1 MLLRWCLSAGR
12 LTQFEEEYN
21 MTFFTFTVLRQD
33 FVAEDFC
40 RVKLSTALPAH
51 SSFADCRF
59 ILRRELSSDTR
70 HKLAGPGIYAICYKQ
85 ELIYLGKY
93 LGQSKNPFAG
103 NVARLRWIQHLGS
116 MTMRDRRVSLSKS
129 SLDFLLSREFS
140 NSNHELIQSL
150 ASAFETDRS
159 PSAIKPF
166 LQRDRGCFSTVN
178 RVLFA
183 LKNWPEFSNPEGPDL
198 SQFSFHYFRIVQPNS
213 EPNVESLRTLISS
226 IEDCL
231 VEAFR
236 PTCNATIAQVTA
248 IDNENIH
255 ILDELGDKLRDLL
268 SAKVASAPNL
278 RSLSAHGTVPVVE
291 SDELMTEP
299 EETSAESK
307 FLEKVESGPS
317 EAMDFIY
324 EIQSYASEKNDVE
337 LHYTRTNGGDL
348 RLRKHG
354 SGTGG
359 RQSQNFLTLDW
370 QTRDQ
375 AFKIVSIPRGHQVDV
390 QGELSRSIRPVRSG
404 PLACAIKIGARSAM
418 RNRTEIFKWLEKGYT
433 LI

>member
-1 MLLRWCLSAGR
+1 MKPID
-12 LTQFEEEYN
+12 
-21 MTFFTFTVLRQD
+21 FTLQRQD

-40 RVKLSTALPAH
+40 QVEQSTALPAH
-51 SSFADCRF
+51 SPFADCRF

-70 HKLAGPGIYAICYKQ
+70 YKLAGPGIYAICYKQ

-93 LGQSKNPFAG
+93 LGQRKNPFAG
-103 NVARLRWIQHLGS
+103 NVARLRWVQHLGS

-140 NSNHELIQSL
+140 HSNHELIQSL
-150 ASAFETDRS
+150 ASVFETDRS

-198 SQFSFHYFRIVQPNS
+198 SQFSFHYFRIVQPTS

-226 IEDCL
+226 TEDCL

-236 PTCNATIAQVTA
+236 PTCNATIAQVSA
-248 IDNENIH
+248 HDNENAH
-255 ILDELGDKLRDLL
+255 ILDNLGDKLRDLL
-268 SAKVASAPNL
+268 SANVASAPNL
-278 RSLSAHGTVPVVE
+278 RSLSAHETVPVIE
-291 SDELMTEP
+291 KNEFMTEP
-299 EETSAESK
+299 EETSAESEFYK
-307 FLEKVESGPS
+307 KVESGPS

-324 EIQSYASEKNDVE
+324 ELQSYASDKNDVE
-337 LHYTRTNGGDL
+337 LHYTRTNGADL
-348 RLRKHG
+348 RLRKHS
-354 SGTGG
+354 SGKGG
-359 RQSQNFLTLDW
+359 RKSQNFLTLNW

-375 AFKIVSIPRGHQVDV
+375 TFEIVSIPRGQQVDV
-390 QGELSRSIRPVRSG
+390 QGELSQLIRPVQRG
-404 PLACAIKIGARSAM
+404 PLAYALKIGASSAKYK
-418 RNRTEIFKWLEKGYT
+418 RTEIFKWLDKGYI